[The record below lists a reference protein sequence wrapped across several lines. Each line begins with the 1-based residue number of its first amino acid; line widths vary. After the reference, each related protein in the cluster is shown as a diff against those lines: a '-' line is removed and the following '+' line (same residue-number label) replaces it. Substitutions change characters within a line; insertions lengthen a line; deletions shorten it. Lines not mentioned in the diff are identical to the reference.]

1 MSLGMILN
9 SFLKTWVN
17 LINCVLANKKC
28 VFANRRNCMKTKVYI
43 RKQSIIKFGHFWKVL
58 IKILQ
63 IKVLVSGFLVI

>member
-28 VFANRRNCMKTKVYI
+28 VFANRRNCMKTKVYSEA
-43 RKQSIIKFGHFWKVL
+43 KYYKVW
-58 IKILQ
+58 
-63 IKVLVSGFLVI
+63 SFFESSH